1 MSNRV
6 TYMVKGEERRKVYWS
21 IDRRELEEDGWKVE
35 GEEAPAEPKVL
46 PEVEV
51 GEDPFEA
58 VAEEKGEY
66 DLDEMT
72 KSELLAWAGD
82 LGHDL
87 PGNELKSEILAKC
100 KEIEGAL

>member
-1 MSNRV
+1 MSNYV
-6 TYMVKGEERRKVYWS
+6 AYMVKGDERRQVYWS

-35 GEEAPAEPKVL
+35 SEEKPAAPKTL

-58 VAEEKGEY
+58 AAEDEEEY
-66 DLDEMT
+66 DLDGMT
-72 KSELLAWAGD
+72 KAELLAWDSD

-87 PGNELKSEILAKC
+87 PTNELKSEVLAKC

>member
-1 MSNRV
+1 MSNYV
-6 TYMVKGEERRKVYWS
+6 AYMVKGDERRQVYWS

-35 GEEAPAEPKVL
+35 SEEKPAAPKTL

-58 VAEEKGEY
+58 VAEEEEEY
-66 DLDEMT
+66 DLNEMT
-72 KSELLAWAGD
+72 KAELLAWASD

-87 PGNELKSEILAKC
+87 PANELKSEVLAKC